1 MEGFM
6 LKTITLVSTDSKGNQ
21 GDDGSSRPSVS
32 ADGRFVAFD
41 SNASNLIPGGDTDG
55 EVDVFVKDIRT
66 GKITLVSTNGMG
78 FDPSISADGRL
89 VAFTTTTAY
98 APGDTNN
105 DRDVYVKDLKTGQIK
120 LVSGDATGNVGSGE
134 SSDASISADGRFVA
148 FSSNAALVPGD
159 TNNASDVYVKNLKTG
174 EVTLVSADA
183 DGNPGEQLSA
193 TPSISAD
200 GRFVVFTSLAPNLV
214 PDDDNNT
221 FDVFV
226 KDLKTGE
233 VTLVSA
239 DANGNQGNDFSDVG
253 NISADG
259 RFVSFFSAASNLVPD
274 DTNGF
279 ADVFVKDLKTGKVT
293 LVSTDANGVQGDGD
307 SDLNAISADGRF
319 VVFSSIASNLVPDD
333 TNNSFDVF
341 VKDLKTGNITLVSA
355 DAAGNEGDN
364 ASGSPTISA
373 DGSVVVF
380 DSSASNLAPGG
391 DANSFL
397 GDVFAV
403 PNNWEDL
410 FL

>member
-1 MEGFM
+1 
-6 LKTITLVSTDSKGNQ
+6 
-21 GDDGSSRPSVS
+21 
-32 ADGRFVAFD
+32 
-41 SNASNLIPGGDTDG
+41 
-55 EVDVFVKDIRT
+55 
-66 GKITLVSTNGMG
+66 
-78 FDPSISADGRL
+78 
-89 VAFTTTTAY
+89 
-98 APGDTNN
+98 
-105 DRDVYVKDLKTGQIK
+105 
-120 LVSGDATGNVGSGE
+120 
-134 SSDASISADGRFVA
+134 
-148 FSSNAALVPGD
+148 
-159 TNNASDVYVKNLKTG
+159 
-174 EVTLVSADA
+174 
-183 DGNPGEQLSA
+183 
-193 TPSISAD
+193 
-200 GRFVVFTSLAPNLV
+200 
-214 PDDDNNT
+214 
-221 FDVFV
+221 
-226 KDLKTGE
+226 
-233 VTLVSA
+233 
-239 DANGNQGNDFSDVG
+239 
-253 NISADG
+253 
-259 RFVSFFSAASNLVPD
+259 
-274 DTNGF
+274 
-279 ADVFVKDLKTGKVT
+279 VFVKDLKTGKVT